1 MVRSNRIENRP
12 LSNTHTAVVKESAC
26 RIPASHTPNPL
37 QPIAIHAAEGAA
49 DLLGPPP
56 VITGED
62 PDAFLELLDRVRA
75 DAKPKGIIEDILV
88 RDFVDLLW
96 DIRRLRRLKASLLQA
111 AAHKGAGKAVL
122 GPLVASWEVDN
133 LADNWALRRPRAIA
147 KVDKVLAA
155 AGLTSDA
162 VMAET
167 LALRLDPIERIE
179 RMIASQEG
187 RQGSGAARN
196 RPPSRRAGRGPEG
209 RHQRD
214 RRGRV

>member
-1 MVRSNRIENRP
+1 MSNP
-12 LSNTHTAVVKESAC
+12 
-26 RIPASHTPNPL
+26 PSHTPNPL

-111 AAHKGAGKAVL
+111 AAHKGVKAVL
-122 GPLVASWEVDN
+122 GPLVASWEVDS

-187 RQGSGAARN
+187 RQEAVLREIDRHRAVLAEALRGATKEIEEAEFEEVQ
-196 RPPSRRAGRGPEG
+196 P
-209 RHQRD
+209 RD
-214 RRGRV
+214 VAA